1 MSAKISLLPD
11 HVANQIAAGEVIQ
24 RPASVVKELLE
35 NAVDAQAETIQL
47 VIKNAGKTLVQ
58 VIDDGVG
65 MSNTDLRLA
74 FERHA
79 TSKINVAEDLFE
91 LTTKGF
97 RGEALASIAAI
108 AHVETHSKA
117 EADEVSHSLKIEGSK
132 VVDQSLSTQPNGT
145 SIAVKSLFYNI
156 PARRNFLKSDQVE
169 LRHVIDEFHRVA
181 LAHPEIKFQFFNNGN
196 ELFDLPVSNLK
207 QRITGIFGNKWDAQ
221 LVPIEEKTS
230 LAQIKGFA
238 VKPAFAKKTRG
249 QQFFFV
255 NDRFIKSPFLH
266 HAVSAAF
273 EGLLRPGYQPGYFL
287 YLDVDP
293 KSIDIN
299 IHPTK
304 TEVKFEE
311 EQNLY
316 AILRSAVKHSL
327 GIFQVMPSLDFEQ
340 NTAMEVPY
348 SFKDKTAVPPPIQVD
363 SNFNPFNNNYNSA
376 SSSFVSKK
384 DSHWEGLYSGLKE
397 EGSTFVNPQ
406 KESLI
411 EVTESPKVF
420 QLFLK
425 YIVCPLKT
433 HMLVIDQGRAHQ
445 RVLYERFLNS
455 ITNKKGVSQQLLF
468 PVEMNLNPQQLDEF
482 QHVDA
487 ALEML
492 GFQLILKSKNRLVIK
507 GAPDHCPTSKIETV
521 IESILSDHEEESS
534 LEHFS
539 HADQVAKT
547 MAKCLSIKSGEH
559 LEAKEQQALLDDF
572 FGCKETTI
580 SPFNRQ
586 IFITLEKTEIEK
598 KLN

>member
-1 MSAKISLLPD
+1 MSTKISLLPD

-35 NAVDAQAETIQL
+35 NAVDAQSSNIQL

-58 VIDDGVG
+58 VIDDGQG

-79 TSKINVAEDLFE
+79 TSKINIAEDLFA

-108 AHVETHSKA
+108 AYVETHTRT
-117 EADEVSHSLKIEGSK
+117 EDDEVSHCLRIEGSK
-132 VVDQSLSTQPNGT
+132 VVDQSLSTQPKGT

-181 LAHPEIKFQFFNNGN
+181 LAHPEIKFQFYNNGS
-196 ELFDLPVSNLK
+196 ELFDLPVSGVK
-207 QRITGIFGNKWDAQ
+207 KRIANVFGSKWESQ
-221 LVPIEEKTS
+221 LVPVEEKTS
-230 LAQIKGFA
+230 LAEIKGFA
-238 VKPAFAKKTRG
+238 VKPEFAKKTRG

-255 NDRFIKSPFLH
+255 NNRFIKSPFLH

-287 YLDVDP
+287 YLTVDP
-293 KSIDIN
+293 KTIDIN

-311 EQNLY
+311 EQSLY
-316 AILRSAVKHSL
+316 AILRAAVKHSL
-327 GIFQVMPSLDFEQ
+327 GIFQVMPTLDFEQ
-340 NTAMEVPY
+340 NASMEVPY
-348 SFKDKTAVPPPIQVD
+348 SFKDKTAVPPPIEVD
-363 SNFNPFNNNYNSA
+363 SNFNPFKSEGNSRLT
-376 SSSFVSKK
+376 SSKK
-384 DSHWEGLYSGLKE
+384 DPQWEGLYSGLQAE
-397 EGSTFVNPQ
+397 EITSITPPQ
-406 KESLI
+406 ESLM
-411 EVTESPKVF
+411 EVSEAPRVF
-420 QLFLK
+420 QLFSK

-445 RVLYERFLNS
+445 RVLYERFLNA

-468 PVEMNLNPQQLDEF
+468 PMEVELNPQQLEQF
-482 QHVDA
+482 SHIEG

-492 GFQLILKSKNRLVIK
+492 GFQLVLEENKLHVK
-507 GAPDHCPTSKIETV
+507 GAPDHCPAAKIEGV
-521 IESILSDHEEESS
+521 IESLLSEQQEESS

-547 MAKCLSIKSGEH
+547 MARSLAIKSGE
-559 LEAKEQQALLDDF
+559 LLDSKEQQALLDDF
-572 FGCKETTI
+572 FGCKETAV

-586 IFITLEKTEIEK
+586 IFITLEKTEIEQ

>member
-35 NAVDAQAETIQL
+35 NAVDAQSSSIQL
-47 VIKNAGKTLVQ
+47 VIKNAGKTMVQ
-58 VIDDGVG
+58 VIDDGQG
-65 MSNTDLRLA
+65 MSNTDLCLA

-79 TSKINVAEDLFE
+79 TSKINIAEDLFA

-108 AHVETHSKA
+108 AHVETHTRT
-117 EADEVSHSLKIEGSK
+117 EDDEVSHCLKIEGSK
-132 VVDQSLSTQPNGT
+132 VVDESLSTQLKGT

-181 LAHPEIKFQFFNNGN
+181 LAHPEIKFQFYNNGS
-196 ELFDLPVSNLK
+196 ELFDLPVSGVK
-207 QRITGIFGNKWDAQ
+207 KRISTVFGSKWESQ
-221 LVPIEEKTS
+221 LVPVEEKTS
-230 LAQIKGFA
+230 VVEIKGFA
-238 VKPAFAKKTRG
+238 VKPEFTKKTRG

-255 NDRFIKSPFLH
+255 NNRFIKSPFLH

-287 YLDVDP
+287 YLTVDP
-293 KSIDIN
+293 KTIDIN

-311 EQNLY
+311 EQSLY
-316 AILRSAVKHSL
+316 AILRAAVKHSF
-327 GIFQVMPSLDFEQ
+327 GIFQVMPTLDFEQ
-340 NTAMEVPY
+340 NASMEVPY
-348 SFKDKTAVPPPIQVD
+348 SFKDKTAVPPPIEVD
-363 SNFNPFNNNYNSA
+363 SNFNPFKSEDNFRLTS
-376 SSSFVSKK
+376 SKK
-384 DSHWEGLYSGLKE
+384 DPQWEGLYSGLQA
-397 EGSTFVNPQ
+397 EGITSITPPQ
-406 KESLI
+406 ESLMDVP
-411 EVTESPKVF
+411 EAPRVF
-420 QLFLK
+420 QLFSK

-445 RVLYERFLNS
+445 RVLYERFLNA

-468 PVEMNLNPQQLDEF
+468 PMEVELNPQQLEQF
-482 QHVDA
+482 PHIEG

-492 GFQLILKSKNRLVIK
+492 GFQLVLKENKLLIK
-507 GAPDHCPTSKIETV
+507 GVPDHCPAAKIEGV
-521 IESILSDHEEESS
+521 IESLLSEHQEESS

-547 MAKCLSIKSGEH
+547 MARSLAINSGK
-559 LEAKEQQALLDDF
+559 LLDSKEQQGLLDDF
-572 FGCKETTI
+572 FGCKETAV

-586 IFITLEKTEIEK
+586 IFITLEKTEIEQ